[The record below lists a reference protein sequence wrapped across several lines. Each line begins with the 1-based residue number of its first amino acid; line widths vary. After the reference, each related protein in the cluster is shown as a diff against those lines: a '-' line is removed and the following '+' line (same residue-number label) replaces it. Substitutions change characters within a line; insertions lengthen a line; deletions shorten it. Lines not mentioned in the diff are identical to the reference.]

1 METFSSQIGK
11 LETALFADLG
21 KIAQRLDRLSDT
33 ELINMIRELNFFQEL
48 LDRGYTEAV
57 NGLMDAYEGKLSVIA
72 EEARKRGIGTIKGAT
87 VQQLELL
94 QELDTRALLGNA
106 NAFANTLT
114 EGLFSGIIAGESPSS
129 IVTRL
134 AETINLQ
141 THQLNVAV
149 HDGFR
154 KFDDIARHKVFEGE
168 DVRWTYVG
176 PMDELTRDVCAN
188 TILNEP
194 STGYTESEASASDT
208 PFGERGGFNC
218 RHSWRIYESP
228 NKIKESAFTPG
239 KGLPKKFKDF
249 KTTDLNKTQL
259 KQYARLSKFR
269 STKRITGQQFTDGLI
284 RILGG

>member
-1 METFSSQIGK
+1 MPDPVEQFSSQIGK

-33 ELINMIRELNFFQEL
+33 ELITMIRELNFFQEL

-57 NGLMDAYEGKLSVIA
+57 NGLMDAYEGQLSTIVS
-72 EEARKRGIGTIKGAT
+72 EARKRGIGTIKGAT
-87 VQQLELL
+87 VAQLELL

-129 IVTRL
+129 IVSRL
-134 AETINLQ
+134 TETVNLE

-176 PMDELTRDVCAN
+176 PVDDRTRDICMD
-188 TILNEP
+188 TISNEP
-194 STGYTESEASASDT
+194 AKGYTENEVLTSNT
-208 PFGERGGFNC
+208 PFGDRGGFNC
-218 RHSWRIYESP
+218 RHSWMV
-228 NKIKESAFTPG
+228 K
-239 KGLPKKFKDF
+239 
-249 KTTDLNKTQL
+249 
-259 KQYARLSKFR
+259 
-269 STKRITGQQFTDGLI
+269 
-284 RILGG
+284 

>member
-1 METFSSQIGK
+1 MEQFSSQIGK

-33 ELINMIRELNFFQEL
+33 ELITMIRELNFFQEL

-57 NGLMDAYEGKLSVIA
+57 NGLMDAYEGQLSTIVS
-72 EEARKRGIGTIKGAT
+72 EARKRGIGTIKGAT
-87 VQQLELL
+87 VAQLELL

-129 IVTRL
+129 IVSRL
-134 AETINLQ
+134 TETVNLE

-176 PMDELTRDVCAN
+176 PVDDRTRDICMD
-188 TILNEP
+188 TISNEP
-194 STGYTESEASASDT
+194 AKGYTENEVLTSNT
-208 PFGERGGFNC
+208 PFGDRGGFNC
-218 RHSWRIYESP
+218 RHSWMV
-228 NKIKESAFTPG
+228 K
-239 KGLPKKFKDF
+239 
-249 KTTDLNKTQL
+249 
-259 KQYARLSKFR
+259 
-269 STKRITGQQFTDGLI
+269 
-284 RILGG
+284 